1 MISYGGNLNVLNQ
14 QGQTPVAFGSE
25 TLLSLL
31 DLKDATA
38 TFNNHYVGGKQLPSE
53 LDNNRFL
60 KRFQS
65 KLDTDLDQLSFD
77 YKSLDNN
84 LGKIGSEFK
93 KR

>member
-14 QGQTPVAFGSE
+14 QGQTPVAFGSD

-38 TFNNHYVGGKQLPSE
+38 TFNNYGKQLPSE

-65 KLDTDLDQLSFD
+65 KLDTDLDQLSFN
-77 YKSLDNN
+77 YKNLDHN
-84 LGKIGSEFK
+84 LGKIGSEAK
-93 KR
+93 TK